1 MDDNRT
7 SAPASPVPTPDSSA
21 QPPELCREIYGMP
34 MFVSIPCRNLT
45 ASSALWT
52 EGLGFFEL
60 FAIPGQLIHLRRWA
74 FQDVL
79 LIPAEAQPLEAS
91 SQPPTVSFACVLD
104 QLDVIAE
111 ACRSAGGA
119 VDGPHDRP
127 WNARELAVIT
137 PEGTR
142 VVMTAAKPFVHDSP
156 EDHALRAMGICESA

>member
-74 FQDVL
+74 FQDVR
-79 LIPAEAQPLEAS
+79 LIPPRRSRSRL
-91 SQPPTVSFACVLD
+91 PPS
-104 QLDVIAE
+104 
-111 ACRSAGGA
+111 
-119 VDGPHDRP
+119 
-127 WNARELAVIT
+127 
-137 PEGTR
+137 
-142 VVMTAAKPFVHDSP
+142 
-156 EDHALRAMGICESA
+156 LRR

>member
-1 MDDNRT
+1 M
-7 SAPASPVPTPDSSA
+7 SPVPTPDSSA

-34 MFVSIPCRNLT
+34 MFVSIPCRDLT

-119 VDGPHDRP
+119 VDGPHDPPVERP
-127 WNARELAVIT
+127 RARRHHT
-137 PEGTR
+137 
-142 VVMTAAKPFVHDSP
+142 
-156 EDHALRAMGICESA
+156 